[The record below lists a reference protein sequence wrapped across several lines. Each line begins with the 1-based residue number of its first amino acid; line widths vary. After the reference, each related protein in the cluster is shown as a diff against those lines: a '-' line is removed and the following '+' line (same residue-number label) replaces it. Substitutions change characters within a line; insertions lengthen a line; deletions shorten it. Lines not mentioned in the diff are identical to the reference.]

1 MARKKSFAII
11 GANSFGLS
19 IAKTLDD
26 KKQLVTIFDIN
37 EEKLNLNLSDLD
49 SIEGI
54 VIDSTNK
61 SILEKNSVSQFDGV
75 IVCFGTNMEASIVTV
90 LNLLDLNVENII
102 AKARD
107 ERHKRILKA
116 IGLDEQ
122 QIIIPDVIT
131 GQMVA
136 TKSLFDIESEVQ
148 SADGEFISTKIT
160 VLEQSIINKTIGECN
175 LSPNKDFNIIQV
187 RRSGK
192 VVLPDNYT
200 ILKEN
205 DILTIYAKSTVV
217 NDLVLKIS
225 GTRDNEE

>member
-19 IAKTLDD
+19 IVKTLTD
-26 KKQLVTIFDIN
+26 KRQMVTLFDYD
-37 EEKLNLNLSDLD
+37 EEKLNLHLGEFENLDQIIL
-49 SIEGI
+49 
-54 VIDSTNK
+54 DSTNK
-61 SILEKNSVSQFDGV
+61 VALEKNGISQYDGV
-75 IVCFGTNMEASIVTV
+75 IVCFGNNMEASIVTV

-122 QIIIPDVIT
+122 QVMIPDVIT

-136 TKSLFDIESEVQ
+136 MKSLFDIDSEIQ
-148 SADGEFISTKIT
+148 SADGEYISTKVT
-160 VLEQSIINKTIGECN
+160 VLEPSILNQTIGDVD
-175 LSPNKDFNIIQV
+175 LSPNKDFNIMQIRQ
-187 RRSGK
+187 
-192 VVLPDNYT
+192 
-200 ILKEN
+200 N

-217 NDLVLKIS
+217 NDLILKIN
-225 GTRDNEE
+225 GVGKEE